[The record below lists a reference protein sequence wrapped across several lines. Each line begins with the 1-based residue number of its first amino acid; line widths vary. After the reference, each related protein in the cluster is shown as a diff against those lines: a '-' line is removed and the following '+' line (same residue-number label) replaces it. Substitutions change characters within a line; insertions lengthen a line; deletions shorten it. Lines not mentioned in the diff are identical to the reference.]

1 LSPLSAADTK
11 PLGIWGLY
19 RQSLKP
25 SDSRFNLYFARPL
38 AAPLVFWFSKTRIT
52 PNQITFVS
60 TLIMIIAVLCLAL
73 VKGWIG
79 LTAAIIGIELSYIFD
94 CVDGQLARVTKRS
107 SAVGGD
113 LDFMMDE
120 IKAYLLIAAVGFRG
134 ATQTA
139 SDWHWIPNAWD
150 WPIQTWPLFCAT
162 LALVATS
169 SAISLTRFIRS
180 ERYALATGSPPQG
193 HGQSVGEGRSGG
205 PLWPI
210 KMAARLITQYPA
222 SLPIFVITD
231 TLDLFLYAYGILH
244 LLYAGQAS
252 LGIFLKL
259 GRFAPQESPPTIS
272 GAEEQR

>member
-1 LSPLSAADTK
+1 MSDTDTQS
-11 PLGIWGLY
+11 LGVWELY

-38 AAPLVFWFSKTRIT
+38 AAPLVFIFAKTRIT
-52 PNQITFVS
+52 PNQITFIS
-60 TLIMIIAVLCLAL
+60 TLIMVAAL
-73 VKGWIG
+73 VALVCIQGMLGLWIA
-79 LTAAIIGIELSYIFD
+79 LFGIELSYIFD

-120 IKAYLLIAAVGFRG
+120 LKAYMLIAAIGFRG
-134 ATQTA
+134 AIETPIA
-139 SDWHWIPNAWD
+139 WHAIPTW
-150 WPIQTWPLFCAT
+150 WTWPLETWPITCST
-162 LALVATS
+162 IALMTTA

-180 ERYALATGSPPQG
+180 ERYAIATGTIQQK
-193 HGQSVGEGRSGG
+193 HGQSAGEGRHGG

-210 KMAARLITQYPA
+210 KLVARLITQYPA
-222 SLPIFVITD
+222 SLPFFIFTN
-231 TLDLFLYAYGILH
+231 TLDLFLYAYAILH

-259 GRFAPQESPPTIS
+259 GRFAPKTSIPITS
-272 GAEEQR
+272 GTEEQR